1 MPKWGTTKDENAA
14 RLSGL
19 GPESR
24 YKRLDTGLRRYDDV
38 FRYKNLRSLKKER
51 RNTMP
56 KMTAMEAAVRILQS
70 EGVRHIFGIP
80 GAGILPFYRALK
92 DLGTIKHMVT
102 RHEEG
107 AIHMADGYARAI
119 GTVGVCAAT
128 SGPGASNFV
137 TGLYTAQVD
146 SIPILAITGQNVRSQ
161 LGREAFQAVDIAEIV
176 KPVTK
181 KAYCVKE
188 PAMVPWVFRE
198 AFKIMRE
205 GRPGPVLIDLPL
217 DVQRGEIE
225 YDPETDAPLPVFRMP
240 PNKKQVAKALDM
252 LLAAEKPVML
262 LGGGV
267 VVADACKEFVQI
279 AEALQIPVVA
289 SYMGKS
295 GIPWD
300 HPLMAGQVGIQ
311 CNTRSGN
318 QIFLESDIVLAV
330 GARFNDRH
338 TGDINVYKGNRKFI
352 HVDVDPGQL
361 GKNLMPHLGI
371 CADAKLTL
379 QAILDEIKL
388 RSVKPQITDWSGKV
402 PHVRQSLERKTDYDE
417 TPIKPQRVFKEINEY
432 FDPETVFV
440 TCIGLNQIWSGQ
452 LQKISKPRHY
462 LDCGGA
468 GPLGWDLPA
477 SIGAKVARP
486 DKQIVM
492 VVGDFG
498 FQFCMEE
505 LPVAV
510 MYKTPFVCVVL
521 NNGYLGLIR
530 QAEKYNFDMN
540 YEVQIW
546 YETQAENQGRGFD
559 FVKFAEACGARGER
573 VTDPAELKAAFKRGA
588 EAGVPYVIDVIMERE
603 TDCSMG
609 VAINSV
615 KEFV

>member
-1 MPKWGTTKDENAA
+1 
-14 RLSGL
+14 
-19 GPESR
+19 
-24 YKRLDTGLRRYDDV
+24 
-38 FRYKNLRSLKKER
+38 
-51 RNTMP
+51 MP
-56 KMTAMEAAVRILQS
+56 KMTAMNAAVKILES

-92 DLGTIKHMVT
+92 DLGSIKHLLC

-107 AIHMADGYARAI
+107 AIHMADGYARAV

-146 SIPILAITGQNVRSQ
+146 SIPLLAITGQNVKAQ
-161 LGREAFQAVDIAEIV
+161 LGREAFQAVDIAGIV
-176 KPVTK
+176 KLVTK
-181 KAYCVKE
+181 KSYCVQE

-198 AFKIMRE
+198 AFRIMRE

-217 DVQRGEIE
+217 DVQKGEIE
-225 YDPETDAPLPVFRMP
+225 YDPETDPQLPVFRTP
-240 PNKKQVAKALDM
+240 PDPKQVAKAVEM

-267 VVADACKEFVQI
+267 ILADACEEFVKI
-279 AEALQIPVVA
+279 AELLQIPVVT

-295 GIPWD
+295 GIPWN
-300 HPLMAGQVGIQ
+300 HPLAAGGVGIQ
-311 CNTRSGN
+311 CNTRAGN
-318 QIFLESDIVLAV
+318 QTFLESTVVFAV

-338 TGDINVYKGNRKFI
+338 TGAINIYKGNRKFI

-361 GKNLMPHLGI
+361 GKNIMPDLGI

-379 QAILDEIKL
+379 QAMLEEIRRRKVKAEPAKMAVAQL
-388 RSVKPQITDWSGKV
+388 RTK
-402 PHVRQSLERKTDYDE
+402 LERKTDYDDI
-417 TPIKPQRVFKEINEY
+417 PIKPQRVFKEINEF
-432 FDPETVFV
+432 FDDETVFV

-452 LQKISKPRHY
+452 LQKISRPRHY

-486 DKQIVM
+486 EKTVVQ
-492 VVGDFG
+492 VVGDYG

-510 MYKTPFVCVVL
+510 MYNVPFVCIVL

-530 QAEKYNFDMN
+530 QAEKYNFDMDF
-540 YEVQIW
+540 EVQTW
-546 YETQAENQGRGFD
+546 YEAVGERASLAAPMMAEGGRKGAVGVVDSTQKSSGPEEQGRGFD
-559 FVKFAEACGARGER
+559 FVKFAEACGATGER
-573 VTDPAELKAAFKRGA
+573 VADPKEIRNALQRAVKSGR
-588 EAGVPYVIDVIMERE
+588 PYVIDIIMERD

-609 VAINSV
+609 ASIDAV
-615 KEFV
+615 KEFE

>member
-1 MPKWGTTKDENAA
+1 MA
-14 RLSGL
+14 
-19 GPESR
+19 
-24 YKRLDTGLRRYDDV
+24 
-38 FRYKNLRSLKKER
+38 
-51 RNTMP
+51 
-56 KMTAMEAAVRILQS
+56 KMTTMAAAVRILQS
-70 EGVRHIFGIP
+70 EGVKYIFGIP

-92 DLGTIKHMVT
+92 DLGTIKHLVT
-102 RHEEG
+102 RHEES
-107 AIHMADGYARAI
+107 AIHMADGYARAL

-146 SIPILAITGQNVRSQ
+146 SIPILALTGQNVRAQ
-161 LGREAFQAVDIAEIV
+161 LDREAFQAVNIAEVV
-176 KPVTK
+176 KPITK
-181 KAYCVKE
+181 KSYCIKD

-217 DVQRGEIE
+217 DVQKEEIE
-225 YDPETDAPLPVFRMP
+225 YDSETDVPLPIPRMP
-240 PNKKQVAKALDM
+240 PHAKQIQKAVDM

-267 VVADACKEFVQI
+267 LVADACKEFVAL
-279 AEALQIPVVA
+279 AEALQVPVVT

-295 GIPWD
+295 GIPWN
-300 HPLMAGQVGIQ
+300 HPLMAGHVGIQ

-318 QIFLESDIVLAV
+318 QVFLDSTLVLAV

-338 TGDINVYKGNRKFI
+338 TGDVKVYKGNRKFI
-352 HVDVDPGQL
+352 HVDIDPGQI
-361 GKNLMPHLGI
+361 GKNIMPDLGI

-379 QAILDEIKL
+379 QALLDEVKRRNVKRPPTKL
-388 RSVKPQITDWSGKV
+388 DISQIRAKM
-402 PHVRQSLERKTDYDE
+402 ERKTDYD
-417 TPIKPQRVFKEINEY
+417 TIPIKPQRVFKEINEF
-432 FDPETVFV
+432 FDENTVFV

-468 GPLGWDLPA
+468 GPLGWDMPA

-486 DKQIVM
+486 DKVVVD

-498 FQFCMEE
+498 FQFCMDA

-510 MYKTPFVCVVL
+510 MYKIPFVIVVL

-530 QAEKYNFDMN
+530 QAEKYMYDMN
-540 YEVQIW
+540 FEVQIW
-546 YETQAENQGRGFD
+546 YDSLRAIQAEQVPMAMAAGGRGAVNMERVTQVAENEGRGFD
-559 FVKFAEACGARGER
+559 FVKFAEACGAAGER
-573 VTDPAELKAAFKRGA
+573 VTDPKAIKAALKRGV
-588 EAGVPYVIDVIMERE
+588 EASVPYVVDIIMERE

-609 VAINSV
+609 ASIDAIR
-615 KEFV
+615 EFE

>member
-1 MPKWGTTKDENAA
+1 MA
-14 RLSGL
+14 
-19 GPESR
+19 
-24 YKRLDTGLRRYDDV
+24 
-38 FRYKNLRSLKKER
+38 
-51 RNTMP
+51 
-56 KMTAMEAAVRILQS
+56 KMTTMAAAVRILQS
-70 EGVRHIFGIP
+70 EGVKHIFGIP

-102 RHEEG
+102 RHEES
-107 AIHMADGYARAI
+107 AIHMADGYARAL

-146 SIPILAITGQNVRSQ
+146 SIPLLALTGQNVRAQ
-161 LGREAFQAVDIAEIV
+161 LDREAFQAVNIAEVV
-176 KPVTK
+176 KPITK
-181 KAYCVKE
+181 KSYCIKD

-217 DVQRGEIE
+217 DVQKEEIE
-225 YDPETDAPLPVFRMP
+225 FDPEVDGPLPILRMP
-240 PNKKQVAKALDM
+240 PNAKQIQKAVDM

-267 VVADACKEFVQI
+267 LVADACKEFVAL
-279 AEALQIPVVA
+279 AEALQIPVVS

-295 GIPWD
+295 GIPWN
-300 HPLMAGQVGIQ
+300 HPLMAGHVGIQ

-318 QIFLESDIVLAV
+318 QVFLDSTLVLAI

-338 TGDINVYKGNRKFI
+338 TGDIKVYKGSRKFI
-352 HVDVDPGQL
+352 HVDIDPGQI
-361 GKNLMPHLGI
+361 GKNIMPDLGI
-371 CADAKLTL
+371 CADAKVTL
-379 QAILDEIKL
+379 QALLDEVKRRNVKRPPTKL
-388 RSVKPQITDWSGKV
+388 DISQIRAKM
-402 PHVRQSLERKTDYDE
+402 ERKTDYDN
-417 TPIKPQRVFKEINEY
+417 TPIKPQRVFKEINEF
-432 FDPETVFV
+432 FDEDTVFV

-468 GPLGWDLPA
+468 GPLGWDMPA

-486 DKQIVM
+486 DKVVVD

-498 FQFCMEE
+498 FQFCMDS

-510 MYKTPFVCVVL
+510 MYKVPFVIVVL

-530 QAEKYNFDMN
+530 QAEKYMYDMN
-540 YEVQIW
+540 FEVQIW
-546 YETQAENQGRGFD
+546 YDSLRAIQAEQAPMAIAAGGRGAVNVERVTQVAENEGRGFD
-559 FVKFAEACGARGER
+559 FVKFAEACGAAGER
-573 VTDPAELKAAFKRGA
+573 VTDPKEIKAALKRGV
-588 EAGVPYVIDVIMERE
+588 ESGLPYVVDIVMERE

-609 VAINSV
+609 ASIDAIR
-615 KEFV
+615 EFE

>member
-1 MPKWGTTKDENAA
+1 MARMTTMA
-14 RLSGL
+14 
-19 GPESR
+19 
-24 YKRLDTGLRRYDDV
+24 
-38 FRYKNLRSLKKER
+38 
-51 RNTMP
+51 
-56 KMTAMEAAVRILQS
+56 AAVRILQS
-70 EGVRHIFGIP
+70 EGVKYIFGIP

-102 RHEEG
+102 RHEES

-146 SIPILAITGQNVRSQ
+146 SIPLLALTGQNVRAQ
-161 LGREAFQAVDIAEIV
+161 LDREAFQAVNIAEVV
-176 KPVTK
+176 KPITK
-181 KAYCVKE
+181 RSYCIKD
-188 PAMVPWVFRE
+188 PAMVPWIFRE

-217 DVQRGEIE
+217 DVQKEEIE
-225 YDPETDAPLPVFRMP
+225 YDPEVDAPLPILRMP
-240 PNKKQVAKALDM
+240 PNAKQVQRAVDM

-267 VVADACKEFVQI
+267 IVAEAYKEFVAL
-279 AEALQIPVVA
+279 AEALQVPVVT

-295 GIPWD
+295 GIPWN
-300 HPLMAGQVGIQ
+300 HPLMAGHVGIQ

-318 QIFLESDIVLAV
+318 RVFLDSTLVLAV

-338 TGDINVYKGNRKFI
+338 TGDVKIYKGGRKFI
-352 HVDVDPGQL
+352 HVDIDPGQI
-361 GKNLMPHLGI
+361 GKNIMPDLGI

-379 QAILDEIKL
+379 QALLDEVKRRNVKRQPTKL
-388 RSVKPQITDWSGKV
+388 DISQIRSKM
-402 PHVRQSLERKTDYDE
+402 ERKTDYDNI
-417 TPIKPQRVFKEINEY
+417 PIKPQRVFKEINE
-432 FDPETVFV
+432 FFGEETVFV

-452 LQKISKPRHY
+452 FQKISKPRHY

-468 GPLGWDLPA
+468 GPLGWDMPA

-486 DKQIVM
+486 DKVVVD

-498 FQFCMEE
+498 FQFCMDA

-510 MYKTPFVCVVL
+510 MYKVPFVIVVL

-530 QAEKYNFDMN
+530 QAEKYMYDMN
-540 YEVQIW
+540 FEVQIW
-546 YETQAENQGRGFD
+546 YDSLRAVQAEQVPVAMAAGRRGAVSVEHATQVAENEGRGFD
-559 FVKFAEACGARGER
+559 FVKFAEACGAAGER
-573 VTDPAELKAAFKRGA
+573 VSDPKEIKAALKRAVESGL
-588 EAGVPYVIDVIMERE
+588 PYVVDIIMERE

-609 VAINSV
+609 VAIDAIR
-615 KEFV
+615 EFE

>member
-1 MPKWGTTKDENAA
+1 MAKMSAMAA
-14 RLSGL
+14 
-19 GPESR
+19 
-24 YKRLDTGLRRYDDV
+24 
-38 FRYKNLRSLKKER
+38 
-51 RNTMP
+51 
-56 KMTAMEAAVRILQS
+56 AMKILES
-70 EGVRHIFGIP
+70 EGVKHIFGIP
-80 GAGILPFYRALK
+80 GAGILPFYQAMK
-92 DLGTIKHMVT
+92 DLGSIQHFLC

-146 SIPILAITGQNVRSQ
+146 SIPLLAITGQNVKAQ
-161 LGREAFQAVDIAEIV
+161 LGREAFQAVDIASIV

-181 KAYCVKE
+181 KAYCVQE

-198 AFKIMRE
+198 AFRIMRE

-217 DVQRGEIE
+217 DVQKGEIE
-225 YDPETDAPLPVFRMP
+225 YDPETDPSLPIFQTP
-240 PNKKQVAKALDM
+240 PDPKQVARALDM
-252 LLAAEKPVML
+252 LLEAERPVML

-267 VVADACKEFVQI
+267 ILADACEEFVKV
-279 AEALQIPVVA
+279 AELLQIPVVS
-289 SYMGKS
+289 SYMGKG
-295 GIPWD
+295 GIPWN
-300 HPLMAGQVGIQ
+300 HPLNAGQVGIQ

-318 QIFLESDIVLAV
+318 QTFLNSTTVLAV

-338 TGDINVYKGNRKFI
+338 TGAIDVYKGARKFI

-361 GKNLMPHLGI
+361 GKNIMPDLGI

-379 QAILDEIKL
+379 TALIKEIERRSIKAPAPNREVAKL
-388 RSVKPQITDWSGKV
+388 RT
-402 PHVRQSLERKTDYDE
+402 SLERRTDYDD
-417 TPIKPQRVFKEINEY
+417 TPIKPQRVFKEINEF
-432 FDPETVFV
+432 FDDDTVFV

-452 LQKISKPRHY
+452 LQNIAKPRHY

-477 SIGAKVARP
+477 AIGAKVARP
-486 DKQIVM
+486 DTTVVQ
-492 VVGDFG
+492 VVGDYG

-510 MYKTPFVCVVL
+510 MYKVPFVCVVL

-530 QAEKYNFDMN
+530 QASKYNFDMN

-546 YETQAENQGRGFD
+546 YDALTGSDQKAVPQMAAVGGKGGQAVSQKPRFEPENQGRGFD
-559 FVKFAEACGARGER
+559 FVKFAEACGAMGER
-573 VTDPAELKAAFKRGA
+573 VTDPKDIRAAFKRA
-588 EAGVPYVIDVIMERE
+588 LDSGVPYVIDIITEQE

-609 VAINSV
+609 VSIDAV
-615 KEFV
+615 KEFE

>member
-1 MPKWGTTKDENAA
+1 MA
-14 RLSGL
+14 
-19 GPESR
+19 
-24 YKRLDTGLRRYDDV
+24 
-38 FRYKNLRSLKKER
+38 
-51 RNTMP
+51 
-56 KMTAMEAAVRILQS
+56 KMTTMAAAVRILQS
-70 EGVRHIFGIP
+70 EGVKYIFGIP

-102 RHEEG
+102 RHEES
-107 AIHMADGYARAI
+107 AIHMADGYARAL

-146 SIPILAITGQNVRSQ
+146 SIPILALTGQNVRAQ
-161 LGREAFQAVDIAEIV
+161 LDREAFQAVNIAEVV
-176 KPVTK
+176 KPITK
-181 KAYCVKE
+181 KSYCIKD

-217 DVQRGEIE
+217 DVQKEEIE
-225 YDPETDAPLPVFRMP
+225 YDPEVDAPLPILRMP
-240 PNKKQVAKALDM
+240 PNAKQIQKTVDM

-267 VVADACKEFVQI
+267 LVADACKEFVAL
-279 AEALQIPVVA
+279 AEALQIPVVS

-295 GIPWD
+295 GIPWN
-300 HPLMAGQVGIQ
+300 HPLMAGHVGIQ

-318 QIFLESDIVLAV
+318 QVFLDSTLVLAV

-338 TGDINVYKGNRKFI
+338 TGDIKVYKGSRKFI
-352 HVDVDPGQL
+352 HVDIDPGQI
-361 GKNLMPHLGI
+361 GKNIMPDLGI
-371 CADAKLTL
+371 CADAKVTL
-379 QAILDEIKL
+379 QALLDEVKRRNVKRPPTKL
-388 RSVKPQITDWSGKV
+388 DISQIRAKM
-402 PHVRQSLERKTDYDE
+402 ERKTDYDNI
-417 TPIKPQRVFKEINEY
+417 PIKPQRVFKEINEF
-432 FDPETVFV
+432 FDEETVFV

-468 GPLGWDLPA
+468 GPLGWDMPA

-486 DKQIVM
+486 DKVVVD

-498 FQFCMEE
+498 FQFCMDA

-510 MYKTPFVCVVL
+510 MYKVPFVIVVL

-530 QAEKYNFDMN
+530 QAEKYMYDMN
-540 YEVQIW
+540 FEVQIW
-546 YETQAENQGRGFD
+546 YDSLRAIQAEQAPKAVAAGGRGAVNVERVTQVAENEGRGFD
-559 FVKFAEACGARGER
+559 FVKFAEACGAAGER
-573 VTDPAELKAAFKRGA
+573 VTDPKEIKAALK
-588 EAGVPYVIDVIMERE
+588 
-603 TDCSMG
+603 
-609 VAINSV
+609 
-615 KEFV
+615 

>member
-1 MPKWGTTKDENAA
+1 
-14 RLSGL
+14 
-19 GPESR
+19 
-24 YKRLDTGLRRYDDV
+24 
-38 FRYKNLRSLKKER
+38 
-51 RNTMP
+51 MP
-56 KMTAMEAAVRILQS
+56 KMSAMQAAVKILES
-70 EGVRHIFGIP
+70 EGVKHIFGIP
-80 GAGILPFYRALK
+80 GAGILPFYQALK
-92 DLGTIKHMVT
+92 GLGTIKHMVT

-107 AIHMADGYARAI
+107 AIHMADGYARAV

-146 SIPILAITGQNVRSQ
+146 SIPILALTGQNVRAQ
-161 LGREAFQAVDIAEIV
+161 LGREAFQAVDIAEVV

-181 KAYCVKE
+181 KAYCIKE
-188 PAMVPWVFRE
+188 PAMVPWIFRE

-205 GRPGPVLIDLPL
+205 GRQGPVLIDLPL
-217 DVQRGEIE
+217 DVQKGEIE
-225 YDPETDAPLPVFRMP
+225 YDPEVDGPLPIFRAA
-240 PNKKQVAKALDM
+240 PNPRQVAKALDM
-252 LLAAEKPVML
+252 LLEAEKPVLL

-267 VVADACKEFVQI
+267 ILADASREFVAL
-279 AEALQIPVVA
+279 AEALQIPVVS

-295 GIPWD
+295 GIAWD

-318 QIFLESDIVLAV
+318 QTFLESDLVLAI

-338 TGDINVYKGNRKFI
+338 TGDINVYKANRKFI

-361 GKNLMPHLGI
+361 GKNIMPHLGI

-379 QAILDEIKL
+379 QAILDEI
-388 RSVKPQITDWSGKV
+388 RARGVKPKASDWAGKI
-402 PHVRQSLERKTDYDE
+402 PHVRQSLERKTDYADV
-417 TPIKPQRVFKEINEY
+417 PIKPQRAFKEINE
-432 FDPETVFV
+432 FFNEETVFV

-486 DKQIVM
+486 DKQVVT

-510 MYKTPFVCVVL
+510 MYKVPFVCIVL

-530 QAEKYNFDMN
+530 QAEKYVYDMN

-546 YETQAENQGRGFD
+546 YETKAENEGRGFD
-559 FVKFAEACGARGER
+559 FVRFAESCGAKGER
-573 VTDPAELKAAFKRGA
+573 VTDPNQLKAAFKRGVDS
-588 EAGVPYVIDVIMERE
+588 GLPYVIDVILERE

-609 VAINSV
+609 ASIDAVR
-615 KEFV
+615 EFE

>member
-1 MPKWGTTKDENAA
+1 MA
-14 RLSGL
+14 
-19 GPESR
+19 
-24 YKRLDTGLRRYDDV
+24 
-38 FRYKNLRSLKKER
+38 
-51 RNTMP
+51 
-56 KMTAMEAAVRILQS
+56 KMTTMAAAVRILES
-70 EGVRHIFGIP
+70 EGVKYIFGIP
-80 GAGILPFYRALK
+80 GAGILPFYKALR

-102 RHEEG
+102 RHEES
-107 AIHMADGYARAI
+107 AIHMADGYARAL

-146 SIPILAITGQNVRSQ
+146 SIPLLALTGQNTRAQ
-161 LGREAFQAVDIAEIV
+161 LDREAFQAVNIAEVV
-176 KPVTK
+176 KPVVK
-181 KAYCVKE
+181 KSYCIKD

-217 DVQRGEIE
+217 DVQKEDIE
-225 YDPETDAPLPVFRMP
+225 FDPEVDSPLPILRTP
-240 PNKKQVAKALDM
+240 PNLKQIQKAADM
-252 LLAAEKPVML
+252 LLSADRPVML

-267 VVADACKEFVQI
+267 IIADACKEFVEL
-279 AEALQIPVVA
+279 AEMLQIPVVS

-295 GIPWD
+295 GIPWN
-300 HPLMAGQVGIQ
+300 HPLMAGHVGIQ

-318 QIFLESDIVLAV
+318 QVFLESTMVLAI

-338 TGDINVYKGNRKFI
+338 TGDLKVYKGERKFI

-361 GKNLMPHLGI
+361 GKNIMPDLGI

-379 QAILDEIKL
+379 QALLEEMK
-388 RSVKPQITDWSGKV
+388 RRKVKPHPKKIDIAQIRHK
-402 PHVRQSLERKTDYDE
+402 LERKTDYDNV
-417 TPIKPQRVFKEINEY
+417 PIKPQRVFKEINEF
-432 FDPETVFV
+432 FDEETVFV

-468 GPLGWDLPA
+468 GPLGWDMPA
-477 SIGAKVARP
+477 SIGAKIARP
-486 DKQIVM
+486 DKVVVD

-498 FQFCMEE
+498 FQFCMDA

-510 MYKTPFVCVVL
+510 MYKIPFVIVVL

-530 QAEKYNFDMN
+530 QAEKYGYDMDF
-540 YEVQIW
+540 EVQIW
-546 YETQAENQGRGFD
+546 YDSLRAIQAEQTAVRATAGAKVSKAESQASQAAENEGKGFD
-559 FVKFAEACGARGER
+559 FVKFAQACGAMGER
-573 VTDPAELKAAFKRGA
+573 VTDPNEIKAALKRGV
-588 EAGVPYVIDVIMERE
+588 ESGVPYVVDIIMERD

-609 VAINSV
+609 VAIDSIR
-615 KEFV
+615 EFV

>member
-1 MPKWGTTKDENAA
+1 MA
-14 RLSGL
+14 
-19 GPESR
+19 
-24 YKRLDTGLRRYDDV
+24 
-38 FRYKNLRSLKKER
+38 
-51 RNTMP
+51 
-56 KMTAMEAAVRILQS
+56 KMTTMAAAVRILQS
-70 EGVRHIFGIP
+70 EGVQCLFGIP

-102 RHEEG
+102 RHEES
-107 AIHMADGYARAI
+107 AIHMADGYARAL

-146 SIPILAITGQNVRSQ
+146 SIPILALTGQNVRAQ
-161 LGREAFQAVDIAEIV
+161 LDREAFQAVNIAEIV
-176 KPVTK
+176 KPITK
-181 KAYCVKE
+181 KSYCIKD

-217 DVQRGEIE
+217 DVQKEEIE
-225 YDPETDAPLPVFRMP
+225 YDPEVDAPLPILRMP
-240 PNKKQVAKALDM
+240 PNSKQVQKAVAM

-267 VVADACKEFVQI
+267 IVADACKEFVSL
-279 AEALQIPVVA
+279 AEALQIPVVS

-295 GIPWD
+295 GIPWN
-300 HPLMAGQVGIQ
+300 HPLMAGHVGIQ

-318 QIFLESDIVLAV
+318 QVFLDSTLVLAV

-338 TGDINVYKGNRKFI
+338 TGDLKVYKGNRKFI
-352 HVDVDPGQL
+352 HVDIDPGQI
-361 GKNLMPHLGI
+361 GKNVMPDLGI

-379 QAILDEIKL
+379 QALLDEVNRRNIK
-388 RSVKPQITDWSGKV
+388 RPPAKIDISQIRTKM
-402 PHVRQSLERKTDYDE
+402 ERKTDYDNI
-417 TPIKPQRVFKEINEY
+417 PIKPQRVFKEINEF
-432 FDPETVFV
+432 FDEETVFV

-468 GPLGWDLPA
+468 GPLGWDMPA

-486 DKQIVM
+486 DKVVVD

-498 FQFCMEE
+498 FQFCMDA

-510 MYKTPFVCVVL
+510 MYKVPFVIVVL

-530 QAEKYNFDMN
+530 QAEKYMYDMN
-540 YEVQIW
+540 FEVQIW
-546 YETQAENQGRGFD
+546 YDSLRAIQAEQVPKAAAAGGRGVVNLERAVQVAENEGRGFD
-559 FVKFAEACGARGER
+559 FVKFAEACGAAGER
-573 VTDPAELKAAFKRGA
+573 VTDPKEIKAALKRAVESGL
-588 EAGVPYVIDVIMERE
+588 PYVVDIVMERE

-609 VAINSV
+609 VAIDAIR
-615 KEFV
+615 EFE